1 MTIAPQAALKL
12 KNLAPFPPV
21 ASKVINLLADDSVSF
36 REIADALCTD
46 AGLSAEVLRLANSPL
61 FGTRYGVSNI
71 LHALA
76 VLGAQRLASLVLTL
90 SMSKFLKRAGP
101 NDAMRRSWRH
111 NLASA
116 LAAQEFAHSFARDSN
131 QAYNAGLFHDIGRLA
146 FLSVDSAF
154 YEGFQGDGDD
164 LRELE
169 LAHFGVDHCDAG
181 AWVIEQWRLPQP
193 FVEVALHHHAPRP
206 ESSELTMLVN
216 AACAIANR
224 LGFSVVPVEAS
235 EIAVDANDQLCC
247 TIADFITSL
256 ESDFGM

>member
-1 MTIAPQAALKL
+1 MTIAPRAALKL

-21 ASKVINLLADDSVSF
+21 ACRVINLLADESVSL
-36 REIADALCTD
+36 RKIADELSTD
-46 AGLSAEVLRLANSPL
+46 AALSAEVLRLANSPL
-61 FGTRYGVSNI
+61 FGTRQGVTST
-71 LHALA
+71 LHALS
-76 VLGAQRLASLVLTL
+76 VLGVRRVSSLVLTL
-90 SMSKFLKRAGP
+90 SMSKFLKRAG
-101 NDAMRRSWRH
+101 AKEVMRRSWRH
-111 NLASA
+111 NLATA
-116 LAAQEFAHSFARDSN
+116 LAAQEFAHSFSRDAN

-154 YEGFQGDGDD
+154 YQGFTGDGDD
-164 LRELE
+164 LQEME
-169 LAHFGVDHCDAG
+169 LAHFGIDHCDAG

-193 FVEVALHHHAPRP
+193 FVEVALRHHAPQP

-235 EIAVDANDQLCC
+235 EIVIDANDQLCGS
-247 TIADFITSL
+247 IADFINSL